1 MDASPPTVCQ
11 LADMTRLVET
21 GLADGALGLST
32 GLDYV
37 PGIFAEARE
46 LAALCTPVATAGG
59 LYVTHMRGYETAAAA
74 GLAEAAEIVRMSGVR
89 AHISHY
95 HVDAADGIRLIDE
108 LAARGVDVSF
118 DMYPYTRGC
127 TLVAMALLPSEYSAR
142 SVAEAVALLG
152 DPAERARLRAD
163 WFPLIA
169 DKPSLG
175 PGWPDMVV
183 IAHAPRAPHAAGLSL
198 RAEAARRGVDVV
210 DAALD
215 LLTEN
220 ALEVSGVMAVRDE
233 RPTSNLA
240 RLFSHSAYTGGSDG
254 IYIGDAP
261 HPRGW
266 GTFARLL
273 GTYTRE
279 VGAFGWAQAVRRLA
293 GLPAERYGLHD
304 PDTVAYRATYA
315 QPTALAIGIDDVVVA
330 GVPVLAGGELTGAT
344 PGSAARRTGSAP
356 P

>member
-1 MDASPPTVCQ
+1 
-11 LADMTRLVET
+11 
-21 GLADGALGLST
+21 
-32 GLDYV
+32 
-37 PGIFAEARE
+37 
-46 LAALCTPVATAGG
+46 
-59 LYVTHMRGYETAAAA
+59 
-74 GLAEAAEIVRMSGVR
+74 MSGVR

-95 HVDAADGIRLIDE
+95 HVDAADGIRLIDD

-127 TLVAMALLPSEYSAR
+127 TLVAMALLPPEYSAR
-142 SVAEAVALLG
+142 SIAEAVALLG
-152 DPAERARLRAD
+152 DPDERARLRAD
-163 WFPLIA
+163 WFPLIT

-175 PGWPDMVV
+175 PAWPDMVV
-183 IAHAPRAPHAAGLSL
+183 IAHAPRAPRAAELSL

-210 DAALD
+210 DATLD
-215 LLTEN
+215 LLIEN
-220 ALEVSGVMAVRDE
+220 ALEVSAVMAVRDE

-240 RLFSHSAYTGGSDG
+240 RLFSHPAYTGGSDG

-279 VGAFGWAQAVRRLA
+279 VGAFGWPQAVRRLA

-304 PDTVAYRATYA
+304 RGVLTPRSPRRRRPRRPRHGRRPRHLRAA
-315 QPTALAIGIDDVVVA
+315 HRARHRHRRRRGRGRAR
-330 GVPVLAGGELTGAT
+330 
-344 PGSAARRTGSAP
+344 ARRRRAHRRDPGRRGTPHRPRTLLIVLLP